1 MVGVERYDVIVV
13 GAGPVGL
20 TLAIDLGRRGIRCL
34 LIERNLT
41 TAPWPKMDR
50 SNSRTMELYRRIG
63 IADRV
68 RSLGYPANASMDVLI
83 VTRLCDPPLAILP
96 YPSVDKAR
104 AQIAACRDGSLPLEP
119 CQLVSQN
126 DLEPLL
132 KEVAQS
138 TPNVAIRYG
147 SELLDICQ
155 NGAGVNARVRQRD
168 GSERVLQSDYLVG
181 CDGGQSIVR
190 DQLGI
195 KLEGQGR
202 FRRSCQVIFRSD
214 DLFAKIPIGKG
225 RHYIFAHHGV
235 ETLVVQGSRTE
246 FTLHTGLP
254 PGTDFEAIIREVI
267 GFSCQI
273 DIRHVLPWHHDLL
286 VAEHYRDRRIFLA
299 GDAVHV
305 VVPAG
310 ELGMNTGVGD
320 AFDLSWK
327 LAGTI
332 NGWGGPRLL
341 DSYERER
348 RPVGL
353 RIRDASGWAAASAE
367 TWRRLVTPNVRDDTA
382 EGAAVRAAIAV
393 SATVNHRRM
402 YDMRGIELGYSYG
415 GSPLIAEEPGNVAE
429 WDTII
434 YTPDTRPGVRIPHMW
449 LKNGAALHDVLGH
462 DFTLLDLEGN
472 AETQLLENAFRKL
485 GIPLRIV
492 RLDEPEIRT
501 VYGFKVFLL
510 RPDLHIAWRGDTA
523 PPDPVG
529 LAMRV
534 TGAQEFTH
542 PAIYPIDSS
551 DSVEN
556 DQCYAVALYELGRAY
571 EFGRRGVSRNK
582 AKAIYWYQEAAK
594 RGNLEAQYWLGRK
607 YERGQDLPKNI
618 DKALFWLRRAAGHE
632 QKDMVQASA
641 ERELARLERQPPQ

>member
-402 YDMRGIELGYSYG
+402 HDMRGIELGYSYG

-594 RGNLEAQYWLGRK
+594 RGFEPARV
-607 YERGQDLPKNI
+607 
-618 DKALFWLRRAAGHE
+618 ALLKE
-632 QKDMVQASA
+632 
-641 ERELARLERQPPQ
+641 